1 MNLKEQTFFEDNH
14 GFMTVHH
21 LVIQGT
27 NHEIGSSLGELARE
41 RFGRTPAHYAAD
53 PVIARARRAY
63 FQRNY
68 PIHWARVEGVAAAFG
83 VDPEDDRYDLS
94 GLGFN
99 LDLPLP
105 PMGCSVVYYPPAATV
120 SGSGYLSRN
129 YDFSTG
135 SLADIMQIPL
145 PPEVKSQLVPVM
157 SSPYVMEWYPEDGG
171 YASIAIH
178 AFELLSGTLDG
189 MNSAGLVVSI
199 MADEEAIGE
208 LGPRLEVHPG
218 SAHVVGVHELQVM
231 RLLLDT
237 CATMQEAKDALLTS
251 KQYYSF
257 IPCHYIIADQA
268 GNSFIYENSTGRNA
282 QFVIEGGGK
291 PQVVT
296 NFQVYKHPTADQ
308 QPHGALTLENNAF
321 WRYHTLIDR
330 IAGHQGLFSPE
341 DLKENNDCVNIFNLF
356 EEISTDPSQSSIAA
370 SVQARTLW
378 HSLYDQQGRSVEF
391 SFYLG
396 EESQTGGKRRE
407 RRSDYMKF
415 VLRNVSG

>member
-1 MNLKEQTFFEDNH
+1 
-14 GFMTVHH
+14 
-21 LVIQGT
+21 
-27 NHEIGSSLGELARE
+27 
-41 RFGRTPAHYAAD
+41 
-53 PVIARARRAY
+53 
-63 FQRNY
+63 
-68 PIHWARVEGVAAAFG
+68 
-83 VDPEDDRYDLS
+83 
-94 GLGFN
+94 
-99 LDLPLP
+99 
-105 PMGCSVVYYPPAATV
+105 
-120 SGSGYLSRN
+120 
-129 YDFSTG
+129 
-135 SLADIMQIPL
+135 
-145 PPEVKSQLVPVM
+145 
-157 SSPYVMEWYPEDGG
+157 
-171 YASIAIH
+171 
-178 AFELLSGTLDG
+178 
-189 MNSAGLVVSI
+189 

-237 CATMQEAKDALLTS
+237 CATVQEAKDALLTS